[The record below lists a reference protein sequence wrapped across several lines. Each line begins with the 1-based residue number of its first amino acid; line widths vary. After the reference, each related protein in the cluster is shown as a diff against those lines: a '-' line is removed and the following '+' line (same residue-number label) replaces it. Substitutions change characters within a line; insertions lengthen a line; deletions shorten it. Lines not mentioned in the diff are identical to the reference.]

1 MALKHMMSAD
11 MIIETKQMIC
21 FGHSIW
27 GKGTTLFWKSGRG
40 TAAHLHLKIHTQ
52 NNVFLFSLKIGIFK
66 TV

>member
-27 GKGTTLFWKSGRG
+27 GKGTLYSEKVGG
-40 TAAHLHLKIHTQ
+40 EQQLIC
-52 NNVFLFSLKIGIFK
+52 I
-66 TV
+66 